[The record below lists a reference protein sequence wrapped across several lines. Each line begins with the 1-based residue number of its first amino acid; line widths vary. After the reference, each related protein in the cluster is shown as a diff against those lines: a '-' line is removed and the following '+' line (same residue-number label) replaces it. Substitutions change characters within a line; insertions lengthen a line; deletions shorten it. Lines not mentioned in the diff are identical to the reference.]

1 VPRCETAGILGA
13 IAGVLGTLQ
22 AVEVLKELLQLGES
36 LDGTLL
42 LYDALRA
49 RFHSIR
55 INKDPDCP
63 TCSRQDL
70 HGALQQTH
78 RPGME

>member
-1 VPRCETAGILGA
+1 
-13 IAGVLGTLQ
+13 LQ

-55 INKDPDCP
+55 INTDRECP
-63 TCSRQDL
+63 TCSRTTARAA
-70 HGALQQTH
+70 G
-78 RPGME
+78 PN

>member
-1 VPRCETAGILGA
+1 VPLSRPAAPDLAALRDAGIPAPSLFSA
-13 IAGVLGTLQ
+13 HCRRSNP
-22 AVEVLKELLQLGES
+22 KELLQLGES

-55 INKDPDCP
+55 IAKDPECP
-63 TCSRQDL
+63 TCRR
-70 HGALQQTH
+70 A
-78 RPGME
+78 